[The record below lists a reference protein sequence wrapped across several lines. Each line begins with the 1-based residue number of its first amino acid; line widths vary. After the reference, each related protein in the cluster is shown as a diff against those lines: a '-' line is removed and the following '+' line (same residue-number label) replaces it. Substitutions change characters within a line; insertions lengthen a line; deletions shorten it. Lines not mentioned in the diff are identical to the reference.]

1 MDWLFLRLK
10 DFDEPPDSQER
21 TLIIQI
27 PFAQIEMS
35 DYYSNK
41 LSAERLVRVYEI
53 APPRVRQYLEAEVE
67 HVMER
72 INPSDAVL
80 ELGCGY
86 GRILPGLARKVNSVV
101 GIDTSHASLKLGRE
115 KLKRISNCHLLN
127 MDAIQLAFADRVFDV
142 VICIQ
147 NGISAFHVDPRNLIR
162 ESIRVTKPNG
172 IVLFSSYSD
181 KFWDTRLE
189 WFRLQS
195 EEGLLGEIDSE
206 KTGNGTIVCR
216 DGFTATTVG
225 REEFLSL
232 VDRIDVDTRI
242 VEVDKSSLFCEIT
255 VP

>member
-1 MDWLFLRLK
+1 
-10 DFDEPPDSQER
+10 
-21 TLIIQI
+21 
-27 PFAQIEMS
+27 MS
-35 DYYSNK
+35 NYYNNK
-41 LSAERLVRVYEI
+41 LSAERLVRVYDI
-53 APPRVRQYLEAEVE
+53 APPRIRQYLDAEIDHAV
-67 HVMER
+67 R
-72 INPSDAVL
+72 KIRQSDIVL

-86 GRILPGLARKVNSVV
+86 GRILPRLARKANSVV

-115 KLKRISNCHLLN
+115 KLKGISHCHLLN
-127 MDAIQLAFADRVFDV
+127 MNAIRLSFADNVFDV

-147 NGISAFHVDPRNLIR
+147 NGISAFHVNQKDLIR
-162 ESIRVTKPNG
+162 ESLRVTRSGG

-181 KFWDTRLE
+181 KFWDTRLD

-195 EEGLLGEIDSE
+195 EAGLLGEIDPE
-206 KTGNGTIVCR
+206 KTENGVIVCR

-232 VDRIDVDTRI
+232 VERIDVDIQI